1 MTDPVQADPV
11 LTALGLPPAEVV
23 GLVETLRARGE
34 TVATAE
40 SLTAG
45 LVCAALTCVPVVRIF
60 ERAGKKPWWGLLL
73 GVPFAGFTLCMAALA
88 FMKWKEA

>member
-45 LVCAALTCVPVVRIF
+45 LVCAALTW
-60 ERAGKKPWWGLLL
+60 KPS
-73 GVPFAGFTLCMAALA
+73 
-88 FMKWKEA
+88 